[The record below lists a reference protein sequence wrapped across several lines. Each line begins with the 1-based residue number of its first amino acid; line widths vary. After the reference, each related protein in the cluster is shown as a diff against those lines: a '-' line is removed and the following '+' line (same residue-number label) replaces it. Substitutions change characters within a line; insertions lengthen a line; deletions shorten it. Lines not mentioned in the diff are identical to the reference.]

1 MEVLIVAG
9 VVIGAATL
17 LAANTVRAIWHVIP
31 KSNDDFVCHLAAPA
45 QQAVTLVQPARVAA
59 PAVATLA

>member
-1 MEVLIVAG
+1 MEILIVAG
-9 VVIGAATL
+9 VIIGVASL
-17 LAANTVRAIWHVIP
+17 VAANAVRAIWHVIP
-31 KSNDDFVCHLAAPA
+31 KSNDDFVCHMAAPA